1 MHDIAVV
8 SIPFIPY
15 QLPPAAP
22 AVLVGQLRSRGFKAV
37 ALEHNIEF
45 KIRCADEDLLARLQ
59 VYWGD
64 ETVALD
70 SLDLAP
76 YQTVMHSLAQDLVNS
91 DSVWWGISVFTNHS
105 RRYAEDFIS
114 VLQQYRRPHNKILVG
129 GLGIDDALLTRLGK
143 QIDAYILGEGEIA
156 LEKLLL
162 GHWDYPGINSPGLQI
177 DNLDQLAGPDYSDY
191 RYLDHYDHFYNTIHV
206 QLTGSR
212 GCVRNCSFCNV
223 ADLWPRFRYRSGD
236 LIAQDM
242 IGLYESTGVK
252 DFHFTDSLINGN
264 VRELRNMMIKVSEY
278 RQQHGV
284 DITWGGQWIA
294 RKQKGLPRDYYDL
307 IASSGAR
314 AITIGV
320 ETGSDRVRADM
331 RKGFTNQ
338 DLDQE
343 LEQFSRRGIQCGFYL
358 FSGYPT
364 ETWEDFEATL
374 DMLKRYTR
382 YVADGT
388 IMGSYLGMT
397 FMVLPGT
404 PIEQQEGVTWE
415 RQEGSSLKWR
425 SLVTDLDY
433 LESLRRRIILHRVY
447 NDLGWPS
454 RDTKWELR
462 RLLLELKKHAETSQ
476 ANHDHQVQ
484 NIQDIA
490 ARFSLPSQP
499 HEFVVQMNVVG
510 NRVNSWPRLRIKIN
524 NHLVADDI
532 EIQGAQ
538 TLEFAVS
545 HRRRRN
551 IITWELLNK
560 DPCDTVVDDHNNIVQ
575 DKNVVIESLVID
587 GVRIRAHEIYLRSS
601 FRCAKTNT
609 TRPLNGVFE
618 PGRLRFYFENPIIQY
633 FVKLRHNHWD
643 HKQAQNTAV
652 IAELTKYYSELS
664 VHS

>member
-1 MHDIAVV
+1 MNDIAIV

-22 AVLVGQLRSRGFKAV
+22 AVLVGQLRSRGFSAV

-45 KIRCADEDLLARLQ
+45 KLRCADEDLLARLQ

-64 ETVALD
+64 ETVD
-70 SLDLAP
+70 ISDQDLGP
-76 YQTVMHSLAQDLVNS
+76 YQTILHDLARDLVDS
-91 DSVWWGISVFTNHS
+91 DSRWWGISVFTNYS

-114 VLQQYRRPHNKILVG
+114 VLQQYRQPHNRILVG
-129 GLGIDDALLTRLGK
+129 GLGIDTAFLSRLGK

-162 GHWDYPGINSPGLQI
+162 GHWDYPGINSPGIQI
-177 DNLDQLAGPDYSDY
+177 TDLDQLAGPDYSDY
-191 RYLDHYDHFYNTIHV
+191 RHLDQYDHFYNSIHV

-212 GCVRNCSFCNV
+212 GCVRDCTFCNV
-223 ADLWPRFRYRSGD
+223 ADLWPRYRYRSGD

-242 IGLYESTGVK
+242 INLYESTGVK
-252 DFHFTDSLINGN
+252 NFHFTDSLINGN
-264 VRELRNMMIKVSEY
+264 IRELRNMMIKISAY
-278 RQQHGV
+278 RQQHGA

-320 ETGSDRVRADM
+320 ETGSDRVREHM
-331 RKGFTNQ
+331 RKGFTNL

-343 LEQFSRRGIQCGFYL
+343 LEQFSQRGIQCGFYL

-374 DMLKRYTR
+374 DMLRRYTR

-388 IMGSYLGMT
+388 ILGSYLGMT

-404 PIEQQEGVTWE
+404 PIEQQEGITWV
-415 RQEGSSLKWR
+415 RQEGTTSKWR

-433 LESLRRRIILHRVY
+433 AESLRRRIILHRVY

-462 RLLLELKKHAETSQ
+462 RLLLELKKHAKVPEASNDSELQ
-476 ANHDHQVQ
+476 Q
-484 NIQDIA
+484 IQDVA
-490 ARFSLPSQP
+490 EKFTLPKQA
-499 HEFVVQMNVVG
+499 HDFVVQMNMMG
-510 NRVNSWPRLRIKIN
+510 SYSNAWPRLRIKIN
-524 NHLVADDI
+524 NTVVADDI
-532 EIQGAQ
+532 EIQGSQ
-538 TLEFAVS
+538 ILEFSVTD
-545 HRRRRN
+545 RQRRN
-551 IITWELLNK
+551 LITWELLNK
-560 DPCDTVVDDHNNIVQ
+560 STLDTMVDKHNNIVQ
-575 DKNVVIESLVID
+575 DKAVVIESLVVD
-587 GVRIRAHEIYLRSS
+587 GIRIRADEIYLRSS
-601 FRCAKTNT
+601 FRDTTTNT
-609 TRPLNGVFE
+609 TRRLNGVFV
-618 PGRLRFYFENPIIQY
+618 PGRLRFYFENPILPY
-633 FVKLRHNHWD
+633 FMKLRHNHWN